1 MCHKNLPT
9 AKTVKDDEF
18 YTRIEDVMC
27 EVVKYVDVI
36 CDGPFIESLKSPDLK
51 WVGSSNQ
58 HVIDVNKRIEKVSS
72 LV

>member
-27 EVVKYVDVI
+27 EVVKYKDHLNDKVVYCN
-36 CDGPFIESLKSPDLK
+36 CDNAESAFTWFLGMQFLISLMGLKALNS
-51 WVGSSNQ
+51 Q
-58 HVIDVNKRIEKVSS
+58 R
-72 LV
+72 